1 MYFGRLEDD
10 ELYGMFVLDA
20 ALSLILTDS
29 LPPEIVQKIF
39 SVNFLEKLD
48 AEVLRSYDKVNIF
61 INEELLINHLL
72 IYCFYSDSPPHSNSR
87 VSYAIESGS
96 LHQHARM

>member
-29 LPPEIVQKIF
+29 LPPEVVQKIF

-48 AEVLRSYDKVNIF
+48 AEVLRSYDKVNILIKEEIL
-61 INEELLINHLL
+61 INYLLIILFLL
-72 IYCFYSDSPPHSNSR
+72 RFTSPF
-87 VSYAIESGS
+87 EFKS
-96 LHQHARM
+96 LLCN